1 MKRVN
6 SASMKNAIPESL
18 ALSAFHAVIP
28 ARRHSTRLPD
38 KPLADIGGAPMVV
51 RVAERALRSG
61 ATSVHIVTDDVEI
74 AAVCRERGF
83 SALMTRA
90 DHVSGTDRIAEAV
103 AQLALGSDE
112 IVVNVQ
118 GDEPLIDPS
127 LVREVAHLLAKT
139 TAADIAT
146 ASHPISEANDFI
158 NPNVVKVV
166 CDAAGLA
173 LYFSRAPIPFP
184 RAQALASNSVG
195 VSANLLAPDAR
206 RHVGIYAYRVG
217 FLAQYATLSVAP
229 AEQIESLEQL
239 RAMHHGHRIAV
250 LDWSAPVAPGVDTAE
265 DLRRVRELWDAS
277 SNG

>member
-1 MKRVN
+1 
-6 SASMKNAIPESL
+6 MKNAIPESL

-61 ATSVHIVTDDVEI
+61 ATSVHIATDDVEI

-166 CDAAGLA
+166 CDGAGLA

-184 RAQALASNSVG
+184 RAQALALASNAVG

-217 FLAQYATLSVAP
+217 FLARYSTLSVAP
-229 AEQIESLEQL
+229 AEQTESLEQL
-239 RAMHHGHRIAV
+239 RAMHHGYRIAV
-250 LDWSAPVAPGVDTAE
+250 LDWTGTVAPGVDTAE
-265 DLRRVRELWDAS
+265 DLHRVRELWGAVS
-277 SNG
+277 LS

>member
-1 MKRVN
+1 
-6 SASMKNAIPESL
+6 MKNAIPESS

-61 ATSVHIVTDDVEI
+61 ATSVHIATDDVEI

-103 AQLALGSDE
+103 AHLALGRDE

-139 TAADIAT
+139 SAADIAT
-146 ASHPISEANDFI
+146 AAHPISDADDFA

-184 RAQALASNSVG
+184 RAQALAVSSGDVSV
-195 VSANLLAPDAR
+195 SMLAAGAR

-217 FLAQYATLSVAP
+217 FLARYSTLSVAP
-229 AEQIESLEQL
+229 AEQTESLEQL
-239 RAMHHGHRIAV
+239 RAMHHGYRIAV
-250 LDWSAPVAPGVDTAE
+250 LEWAGVVAPGVDTPE
-265 DLRRVRELWDAS
+265 DLRRVRERWNAESLS
-277 SNG
+277 